1 MTPDTLERIAAQ
13 VRACPRCRLSESRTH
28 AVPGEGP
35 AGAGLMLVGE
45 APGATEDRTGRP
57 FQGAS
62 GRFLDAALGE
72 LGVSRG
78 EVFVTSPVKCR
89 PPRNR
94 TPRVDELNACAS
106 YLSRQIALVAPRV
119 ILAMGATA
127 ALRLHPEDLPH
138 GVRVADLRGSPAPL
152 GPEQALVVTFHP
164 AAAMRFPARRAP
176 FTDDLAMACR
186 LAGLGDQAG
195 S

>member
-1 MTPDTLERIAAQ
+1 MTDTLERVAAQ
-13 VRACPRCRLSESRTH
+13 VRACRRCRLSESRTH

-35 AGAGLMLVGE
+35 AAAALMLVGE
-45 APGATEDRTGRP
+45 APGAAEDRTGRP
-57 FQGAS
+57 FRGAS

-72 LGVSRG
+72 LGVSRA

-89 PPRNR
+89 PPGNR
-94 TPRVDELNACAS
+94 TPRADEVDACAP
-106 YLSRQIALVAPRV
+106 YLSRQLAMVSPRV

-127 ALRLHPEDLPH
+127 ALRLHPDARRI
-138 GVRVADLRGSPAPL
+138 RVSDLRGSPVPL

-164 AAAMRFPARRAP
+164 AAAMRFPARRGP
-176 FTDDLAMACR
+176 FRDDLAMACR
-186 LAGLGDQAG
+186 LAGLQAG